1 MRFAWFG
8 FVTLALATF
17 GLYGWYGTLHP
28 CEMLK
33 KDILR
38 GAAVTDGARA
48 DGTSD
53 VGAMLNQLLGETLAR
68 PMAEAWLADKSPGEC
83 ARSLV
88 RYHTEGEL

>member
-1 MRFAWFG
+1 MRLAWFS
-8 FVTLALATF
+8 LALMVVSIV

-38 GAAVTDGARA
+38 SETNSDSAGPAGEGDMAR
-48 DGTSD
+48 
-53 VGAMLNQLLGETLAR
+53 MLNQLLGDTITR
-68 PMAEAWLADKSPGEC
+68 PLIEVWLVNKSPGEC

-88 RYHTEGEL
+88 RYHTDGEL